1 MNLDKTTYRYINN
14 YIEVFSCLFM
24 HDYYID
30 RICNELVIQPTP
42 ATSALMKNYQLIF
55 KSTLGGFALAAN
67 NSKDYRPDVF
77 KDSFDLN
84 FEFRFT
90 NPYFFSFTALN
101 LDPEARYFVDDDLR
115 SSVLFLPEM
124 QTDNPELDRPGISG
138 ILRIK
143 HLSDYSVLPFVGTD
157 SSNFIPRSKIVYIK
171 PREIKLVYICYA
183 SDDNIDHFQGLTI
196 EIEGVFDGLVSF
208 GEPERIETL
217 SGFPA
222 FKFTTETQIPMKGS
236 WKGVFRLERNNQL
249 GYYRKS
255 LPNPSPKSIKYDFT
269 INNYISENY
278 VKL

>member
-1 MNLDKTTYRYINN
+1 
-14 YIEVFSCLFM
+14 M

-55 KSTLGGFALAAN
+55 KSTVGGFALAAN
-67 NSKDYRPDVF
+67 NNKDYRPGVF
-77 KDSFDLN
+77 KDSFELN

-171 PREIKLVYICYA
+171 PREIKLVYICYT

-217 SGFPA
+217 SGLSA
-222 FKFTTETQIPMKGS
+222 FKFTTETQIPMKAF
-236 WKGVFRLERNNQL
+236 WKGVFRLELNNQL
-249 GYYRKS
+249 GFYRKS